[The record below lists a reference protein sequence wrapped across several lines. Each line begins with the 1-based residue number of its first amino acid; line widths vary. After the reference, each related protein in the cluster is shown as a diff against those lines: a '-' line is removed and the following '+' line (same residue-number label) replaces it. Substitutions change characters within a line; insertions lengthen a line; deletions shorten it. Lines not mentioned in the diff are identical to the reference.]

1 MSCCVVDRVI
11 FLLTLKFIVKPVG
24 HVNYSQYN
32 LYRVY
37 SLTGEAQNVKCD
49 VKEKC

>member
-1 MSCCVVDRVI
+1 MSSCVVDRVI
-11 FLLTLKFIVKPVG
+11 FLLTLELILNPLG
-24 HVNYSQYN
+24 HVEYN

-37 SLTGEAQNVKCD
+37 CFTGEAQNVKCG

>member
-1 MSCCVVDRVI
+1 MSSCVVDRVI
-11 FLLTLKFIVKPVG
+11 FLLTLELILNPLG
-24 HVNYSQYN
+24 HVDYSQYN

-37 SLTGEAQNVKCD
+37 CFTGEAQNVKCG